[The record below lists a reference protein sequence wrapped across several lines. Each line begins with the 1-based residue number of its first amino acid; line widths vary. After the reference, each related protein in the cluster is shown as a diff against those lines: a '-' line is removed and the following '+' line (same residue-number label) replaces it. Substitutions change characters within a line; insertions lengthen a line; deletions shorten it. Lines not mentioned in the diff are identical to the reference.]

1 MVMSAPRPTTYVVR
15 PPWGSET
22 LGAARRLF
30 LVRTSTVARRWLAAW
45 LVLTLLFTQAATAA
59 YSCPMLKQGGAAVA
73 AVMTDCAD
81 MGGMTID
88 AAQPNLCKAHC
99 DAGKQSLNPALDLD
113 FSHGVVLLGRMDW
126 SYSPVTSS
134 EPVALRIGARSG
146 APPGAQPGLPALYLA
161 LQVLRI

>member
-1 MVMSAPRPTTYVVR
+1 MFTNRC
-15 PPWGSET
+15 
-22 LGAARRLF
+22 
-30 LVRTSTVARRWLAAW
+30 TVLRRWLAAW

-59 YSCPMLKQGGAAVA
+59 YSCPMWKPGAAAVA
-73 AVMTDCAD
+73 AVVTDCAD
-81 MGGMTID
+81 MGGMSID

-126 SYSPVTSS
+126 SYSPVSS
-134 EPVALRIGARSG
+134 SQPIARRIGARSG